1 MKMNYKDDK
10 TIPVFF
16 SSDDNYLPFLAV
28 SIRSLIDNLSPSR
41 NCHIHILNNG
51 LKDASVRRVLD
62 MATDR
67 VKISLVDVS
76 REIAPLAEKLDLRDY
91 YTISIY
97 FRLFIASLFP
107 QYHRAIYL
115 DADIVVN
122 GDITELYEMPIGN
135 RLVGAIPDA
144 VIASCEAFQNY
155 ATLGVGIP
163 YKRYFNSGV
172 MLMNLDQFRVQQIEK
187 KFVYLLNTYHFETV
201 CPDQDYLNILCR
213 DQVLYLDKSWNKM
226 AIDDRYDGVPN
237 LIHYNNFFKPW
248 QHDNICYKD
257 YFWNYAERTTFYDE
271 ICAIREECR
280 KHIDALHRKGMK
292 NLHRSVEHIIAGKDN
307 FRRVLARE
315 SIPDYIAAE
324 AVYEA

>member
-1 MKMNYKDDK
+1 MDPLFDRQSFAVPHLPHPHSQQRVERRFGSSGTRYGDRPRENFARGREPRDRSARRK
-10 TIPVFF
+10 TRP
-16 SSDDNYLPFLAV
+16 A
-28 SIRSLIDNLSPSR
+28 
-41 NCHIHILNNG
+41 G
-51 LKDASVRRVLD
+51 LLHHFH
-62 MATDR
+62 
-67 VKISLVDVS
+67 L
-76 REIAPLAEKLDLRDY
+76 
-91 YTISIY
+91 

-122 GDITELYEMPIGN
+122 GDITELYEMPLGN

-144 VIASCEAFQNY
+144 VIASCEAFRDY

-163 YKRYFNSGV
+163 YQRYFNSGV

-213 DQVLYLDKSWNKM
+213 DQVLYLDKGWNKM

-257 YFWNYAERTTFYDE
+257 FFWNYAERTSFYDE

-292 NLHRSVEHIIAGKDN
+292 NLHRSVAHIIEGKDN
-307 FRRVLARE
+307 FRRVLSRE
-315 SIPDYIAAE
+315 TIPDYIAAE